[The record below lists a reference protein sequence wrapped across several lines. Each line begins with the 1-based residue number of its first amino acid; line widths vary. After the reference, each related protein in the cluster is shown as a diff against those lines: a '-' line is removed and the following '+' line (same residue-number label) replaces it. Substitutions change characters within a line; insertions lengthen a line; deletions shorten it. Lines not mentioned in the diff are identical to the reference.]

1 MTPSTLPCVLAY
13 HCNPPPLLE
22 PVLCPS
28 CRTFWSVAFNKM
40 LVFSFAE
47 FRKVVWMDSDSF
59 ALKNLDHLMHLPAFS
74 ATALPACCHGI
85 GPA

>member
-1 MTPSTLPCVLAY
+1 
-13 HCNPPPLLE
+13 
-22 PVLCPS
+22 
-28 CRTFWSVAFNKM
+28 M
-40 LVFSFAE
+40 LVFSFTE

-59 ALKNLDHLMHLPAFS
+59 ALKNLDHLMKLPAFS